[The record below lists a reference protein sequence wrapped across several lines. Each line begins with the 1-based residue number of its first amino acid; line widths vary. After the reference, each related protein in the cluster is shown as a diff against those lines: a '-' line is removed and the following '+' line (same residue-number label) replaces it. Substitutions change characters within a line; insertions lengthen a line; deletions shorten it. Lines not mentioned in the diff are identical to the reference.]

1 MISFIM
7 NRINTPV
14 VLIVLT
20 VHIIILLLIWGG
32 LSTLGAAFILSIP
45 LVGGTSYI
53 SFQKE
58 GSIEPTPER
67 LFLENTTVI
76 SSCLL
81 EAKLF
86 TVLQTETLEPT
97 CLLLFSQIFWDQICF

>member
-1 MISFIM
+1 M

-53 SFQKE
+53 SFQKGRQYRTNTRKIVSGE
-58 GSIEPTPER
+58 YNCNQ
-67 LFLENTTVI
+67 FLP
-76 SSCLL
+76 
-81 EAKLF
+81 F
-86 TVLQTETLEPT
+86 RG
-97 CLLLFSQIFWDQICF
+97 